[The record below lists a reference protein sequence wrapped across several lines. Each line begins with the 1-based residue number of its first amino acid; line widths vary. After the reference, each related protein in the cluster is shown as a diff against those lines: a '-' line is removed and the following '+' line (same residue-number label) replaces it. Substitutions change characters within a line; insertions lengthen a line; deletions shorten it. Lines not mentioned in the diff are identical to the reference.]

1 MMSLLV
7 RIGQAMSMQVGCL
20 LKVVRKVSTRPG
32 QHLMFTIALLM
43 SGYCKTQCV
52 TVTDGSSYSY
62 F

>member
-1 MMSLLV
+1 
-7 RIGQAMSMQVGCL
+7 MQVGCL
-20 LKVVRKVSTRPG
+20 LKVVRRVSTRRG